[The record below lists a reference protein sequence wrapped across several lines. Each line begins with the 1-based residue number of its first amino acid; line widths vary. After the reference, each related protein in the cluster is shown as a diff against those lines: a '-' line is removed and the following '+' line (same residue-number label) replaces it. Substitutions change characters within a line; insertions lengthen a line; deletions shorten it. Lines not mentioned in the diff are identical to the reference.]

1 MLYDSVMRN
10 IKNRHKRIKQ
20 VNSFINAG
28 FQRNLRTFV
37 KNPLSGSPVL
47 GLESHFQ
54 GFGSRFPDSTSGLGP
69 GSRVSSP
76 TFRVPRPTYEL
87 GPRSRVSDPTNSPG
101 SQVPLFGYA
110 NILRKF
116 SCISFLFK
124 PPQYMCKLHN
134 QKYKKIEV
142 RLAPRYIKD
151 TWNS

>member
-20 VNSFINAG
+20 VNSFINAR

-69 GSRVSSP
+69 GSR
-76 TFRVPRPTYEL
+76 
-87 GPRSRVSDPTNSPG
+87 
-101 SQVPLFGYA
+101 VPLFGYA

-151 TWNS
+151 TWNSYIFFFNKNKSKNIFALTYIKDKKKYPLLKN